1 MTRPTSRPTN
11 PPPPKSEPSPVQE
24 AFSRAREQFASLSSK
39 VRHKY
44 GVNARREHRLE
55 LFDFVIAPMMADYAE
70 SYTRTVVGEVE
81 KKAEQALHEATQ
93 LGSRVKYF
101 DEFVCPTCKEPRH
114 PKSAV
119 CWKCAHEGMRK
130 SYSANAE
137 AYAKLQSYLR
147 TQRTV
152 LKLAVNALSRSAR
165 QKKKGPFVRQAC
177 ALLEAALAEPEP
189 EDLSMSLLMKLG
201 IGAVGIFGA
210 MAAYWGVSAYARPKV
225 GAWGSTADAGPP
237 PTAEELAASP

>member
-1 MTRPTSRPTN
+1 MTTSD
-11 PPPPKSEPSPVQE
+11 PKPDSKRATADAPVSAYFARQVFNERWPALTKWARAHDIYGITRRTRVTLFDKVIEP
-24 AFSRAREQFASLSSK
+24 AMTGYAGR
-39 VRHKY
+39 Y
-44 GVNARREHRLE
+44 GLE
-55 LFDFVIAPMMADYAE
+55 L
-70 SYTRTVVGEVE
+70 TRQIEDKANLALDEV
-81 KKAEQALHEATQ
+81 ARATAR
-93 LGSRVKYF
+93 LKHF

-114 PKSAV
+114 PKSTV

-152 LKLAVNALSRSAR
+152 LKLAVNALGRSAR
-165 QKKKGPFVRQAC
+165 QKKKGPFVRQAR

-189 EDLSMSLLMKLG
+189 GDLSMSLLMKLG

-210 MAAYWGVSAYARPKV
+210 MAAYWGVSAYTRSKV